1 MKKPNKETIKAMEEL
16 KDGKGVKFNSASEL
30 FAVITENEGY
40 EENLKRIFELMQ
52 TEIKPG
58 SKESDELEALSIL
71 VKDYENE
78 IYPMDKQIVSR
89 EEIMKALE

>member
-1 MKKPNKETIKAMEEL
+1 MKTQIITKEI
-16 KDGKGVKFNSASEL
+16 
-30 FAVITENEGY
+30 Y
-40 EENLKRIFELMQ
+40 EKHLERIFELMQ
-52 TEIKPG
+52 TDTKPY

-78 IYPMDKQIVSR
+78 IYPMNKQIVSR

>member
-1 MKKPNKETIKAMEEL
+1 MKTQIITKEIYEKHLERMQTDTKPN
-16 KDGKGVKFNSASEL
+16 
-30 FAVITENEGY
+30 
-40 EENLKRIFELMQ
+40 
-52 TEIKPG
+52 

-78 IYPMDKQIVSR
+78 IYPMNKQIVSR

>member
-1 MKKPNKETIKAMEEL
+1 MKTQIITKEI
-16 KDGKGVKFNSASEL
+16 
-30 FAVITENEGY
+30 Y
-40 EENLKRIFELMQ
+40 EKHLERIFELMQ
-52 TEIKPG
+52 TDTKPN

-78 IYPMDKQIVSR
+78 IYPMNKQSVSR

>member
-1 MKKPNKETIKAMEEL
+1 MITQIITKEI
-16 KDGKGVKFNSASEL
+16 
-30 FAVITENEGY
+30 Y
-40 EENLKRIFELMQ
+40 EKHLERIFELMQ
-52 TEIKPG
+52 TDTKPN

-78 IYPMDKQIVSR
+78 IYPMNKQIVSR

>member
-1 MKKPNKETIKAMEEL
+1 MKTQIITKEI
-16 KDGKGVKFNSASEL
+16 
-30 FAVITENEGY
+30 Y
-40 EENLKRIFELMQ
+40 EKHLERIFELMQ
-52 TEIKPG
+52 TDTKPN

-78 IYPMDKQIVSR
+78 IYPMNKQIVSR

>member
-1 MKKPNKETIKAMEEL
+1 MKTQIITKEI
-16 KDGKGVKFNSASEL
+16 
-30 FAVITENEGY
+30 Y
-40 EENLKRIFELMQ
+40 EKHLERIFELMQ
-52 TEIKPG
+52 TDTKQN

-78 IYPMDKQIVSR
+78 IYPMNKQIVSR

>member
-1 MKKPNKETIKAMEEL
+1 MQTDTKPN
-16 KDGKGVKFNSASEL
+16 
-30 FAVITENEGY
+30 
-40 EENLKRIFELMQ
+40 
-52 TEIKPG
+52 

-78 IYPMDKQIVSR
+78 IYPMNKQIVSR